1 MGVVGVAVEL
11 STQTQEPAGDAR
23 WVEHLVLWED
33 PHARQMVVGV
43 KMQSK
48 TQDQVAGVVSVEV
61 EVLAAEVSSS
71 FGTLLATIAILAPL
85 LSPRVS
91 LVRYAQQEPTQQL

>member
-1 MGVVGVAVEL
+1 MAVEVAA
-11 STQTQEPAGDAR
+11 QTQEPAGDAR

-33 PHARQMVVGV
+33 PDAHQMVVWV
-43 KMQSK
+43 EVELP
-48 TQDQVAGVVSVEV
+48 TQAQVAGVVSEEV